1 MEVITEEVLKDLEKA
16 KKTLKNVDEN
26 IKKVTGR
33 DPSQD
38 LIRRRDDGDRNGNI
52 RLTKRLGSS
61 NPATEPPSKRFG
73 GIYRRGAVTRTS
85 ESMLSRHT
93 GVKSDEE
100 EDVDVKPKVQSSVV
114 SAQKSVS
121 KSDLIKAQNVDEKG
135 KARNRR
141 MFGVL
146 LGTLSRF
153 QKEEGKTEQAIK
165 QKKRK
170 VEIEKKIEEKTN
182 EERQKAAAEKR
193 VLYTERRTQKK
204 KIDLLEQKMS
214 LADESENWKK
224 QWKCKAN
231 FIMTKTK
238 PSIFFKPKDSTGR
251 TIRAHKESS
260 ERIEELIKNSGLSA
274 QQTVADLDF
283 LISNLNGEKQQSII
297 SNKHPLKDNINSSRN
312 ACEEI
317 EPAADLEANEPNA
330 AVNVNADEDMQ
341 IDNVTL
347 NKSSDNREN
356 ADDIDD
362 GIAVDDDLVDKV
374 NDEIAVETIVENVT
388 SSETV
393 VVDEK
398 VNDENIETNVA
409 CDGDKEDVKMSVE
422 SNDKEDNK
430 MKIESSDVVDGMV
443 VDESVV
449 DPTVDGND
457 VDESVVDPTVDGNDD
472 VAGDEMSPNSNDGNP
487 DENDKMISA
496 SINVVENT
504 EYSDSGNVAD
514 KESQVKQ
521 GLKHDDSQ
529 KDSQKITPADKEAS
543 KEDIA
548 SEPPKKET
556 RKSSSSASS
565 SSSSS
570 DSSDKEDV
578 PIKRRDDKRRSSS
591 RRRRSRS
598 FRSRRRSSPRRRR
611 SPIRRKR
618 SRTPPRYER
627 SMRKRASPRRRARS
641 SSSSDDDSRRRS
653 SRRSRR

>member
-409 CDGDKEDVKMSVE
+409 CDDDKEDVKMSVE

-449 DPTVDGND
+449 NPTVDGND

-529 KDSQKITPADKEAS
+529 KDSQKISPADKEAS
-543 KEDIA
+543 KKDIA

>member
-409 CDGDKEDVKMSVE
+409 CDDDKEDVKMSVE

-430 MKIESSDVVDGMV
+430 MKIESTDVVDGMV

-449 DPTVDGND
+449 NPTVDGND

-529 KDSQKITPADKEAS
+529 KDSQKISPADKEAS
-543 KEDIA
+543 KKDIA

>member
-409 CDGDKEDVKMSVE
+409 CDDDKEDVKMSVE

-449 DPTVDGND
+449 NPTVDGND

-529 KDSQKITPADKEAS
+529 KDSQKISPADKEAS